1 MADYNL
7 DTKGMRCPIPV
18 IKAKNVIKKMKSG
31 ESLELISDDMGA
43 KEDIPA
49 LLRKIGCIYDLK
61 EEGKDLIFLI
71 RKE

>member
-1 MADYNL
+1 
-7 DTKGMRCPIPV
+7 
-18 IKAKNVIKKMKSG
+18 MKSG

-49 LLRKIGCIYDLK
+49 LVRKTRCIHDLK